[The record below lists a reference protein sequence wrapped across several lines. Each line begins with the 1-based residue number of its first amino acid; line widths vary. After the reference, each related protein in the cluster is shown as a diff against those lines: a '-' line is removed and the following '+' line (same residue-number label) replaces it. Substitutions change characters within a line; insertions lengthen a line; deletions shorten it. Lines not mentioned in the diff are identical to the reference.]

1 MSVISEDEMQEIV
14 DVVWMTVLDLPV
26 EPGSD
31 AELSASDCI
40 TAEIS
45 ISGAWQGLVSVRA
58 SEQFL
63 TRAASL
69 MFNFKAADVTE
80 MDRRD
85 TLRELTNMLGG
96 TVKCLLPE
104 PCDLSL
110 PTIANDDSVDRTAF
124 EWVNFSCED
133 KPLAIAIVDDA
144 DGALQV
150 A

>member
-26 EPGSD
+26 EPGSQ
-31 AELSASDCI
+31 AELSASDYI
-40 TAEIS
+40 TADIS

-63 TRAASL
+63 TQAASL
-69 MFNFKAADVTE
+69 MFNFKAADVTD

-85 TLRELTNMLGG
+85 TLTELTNMLGG
-96 TVKCLLPE
+96 SVKCLLPE

-110 PTIANDDSVDRTAF
+110 PAIAIDDAIDRTAF
-124 EWVNFSCED
+124 EWVNFSCDD
-133 KPLAIAIVDDA
+133 KPLAIAIVDTA
-144 DGALQV
+144 DGARQV